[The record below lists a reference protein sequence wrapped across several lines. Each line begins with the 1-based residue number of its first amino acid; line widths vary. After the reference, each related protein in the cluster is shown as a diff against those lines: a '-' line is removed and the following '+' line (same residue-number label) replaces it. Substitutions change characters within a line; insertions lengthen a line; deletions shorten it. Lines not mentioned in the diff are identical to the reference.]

1 MAGGGLLAG
10 GSPCQGGVSFTSGGL
25 LARGVCLP
33 EGGLLAG
40 GGGSDRAPHGQNS
53 WHMLLKI
60 LPCPNFVVGGNDS
73 ESTFPS
79 NYERDEN
86 FFYELGSPLF
96 HILLVCINLLFLDSK
111 SIFVSQMEF
120 DETKWACSWNSDQ
133 NCTQKTLPG
142 DWVGIGLQGVVG
154 VQPVGWV
161 GG

>member
-1 MAGGGLLAG
+1 MAGGVSLLE
-10 GSPCQGGVSFTSGGL
+10 GL
-25 LARGVCLP
+25 LARGVSPLPVGVCLP
-33 EGGLLAG
+33 EGGSPCW
-40 GGGSDRAPHGQNS
+40 GGGSGRAPHGQNS

-96 HILLVCINLLFLDSK
+96 HRLLVCVNLLFLDSK

-133 NCTQKTLPG
+133 NCTQNSARG
-142 DWVGIGLQGVVG
+142 WVGIGLQGVVG